1 MRSICHIVENEMRHL
16 HLEKKGIRGL
26 AIAESFSQD
35 SKKSVLSGIVM
46 STDLIIDGFVM
57 GHSTVGGD
65 DATNAILSMY
75 KKLDRSDVSFLLI
88 SGIVISLY
96 NIVDLKKISKET
108 GLPVIGVTYEESQG
122 IGDAIKHHFPDSY
135 ESKLAEYTKLGTR
148 EKITLHTSHNL
159 YIRNEGC
166 TTLEAKQLLDKMLLQ
181 GSVPEP
187 LRIAQLLANTLLK
200 ASLDSAMIKQS

>member
-1 MRSICHIVENEMRHL
+1 MRDL

-46 STDLIIDGFVM
+46 STDMIIDGFVM

-65 DATNAILSMY
+65 DATDVILDMC
-75 KKLDRSDVSFLLI
+75 KKLDRPDVSFLLI

-96 NIVDLKKISKET
+96 NIVDLKRISDET
-108 GLPVIGVTYEESQG
+108 DLPVIGVTYEESKG
-122 IGDAIKHHFPDSY
+122 IEEAIKHHFPDSY
-135 ESKLAEYTKLGTR
+135 ESKLAEYSKLGTR
-148 EKITLHTSHNL
+148 EKVTLHTSHNL

-166 TTLEAKQLLDKMLLQ
+166 TVLEAKQILDKITLQ

-187 LRIAQLLANTLLK
+187 LRIGQLLANTLLK
-200 ASLDSAMIKQS
+200 AKF

>member
-1 MRSICHIVENEMRHL
+1 MRHL

>member
-1 MRSICHIVENEMRHL
+1 MRHL

-35 SKKSVLSGIVM
+35 SKRSVLSGIVM

-65 DATNAILSMY
+65 DATNAILTMY
-75 KKLDRSDVSFLLI
+75 RKLDRPDVSFLLI

-96 NIVDLKKISKET
+96 NIIDLKRISEET
-108 GLPVIGVTYEESQG
+108 RLPVIGVTYEESGG
-122 IGDAIKHHFPDSY
+122 IEDAIKHHFPNSY
-135 ESKLAEYTKLGTR
+135 KSKLTEYSNLDSR
-148 EKITLHTSHNL
+148 EKITLHTSHDL
-159 YIRNEGC
+159 YIRKEGC
-166 TTLEAKQLLDKMLLQ
+166 TVLEVKQLLDKITLQ

-187 LRIAQLLANTLLK
+187 LRISQLLANTLLK
-200 ASLDSAMIKQS
+200 AKF

>member
-1 MRSICHIVENEMRHL
+1 MRHL

-35 SKKSVLSGIVM
+35 SKKSILSGIVM

-65 DATNAILSMY
+65 DATDAILDMC
-75 KKLDRSDVSFLLI
+75 KRLDRPDVSFLLI
-88 SGIVISLY
+88 SGVVISLY
-96 NIVDLKKISKET
+96 NIVDLKRISEEA
-108 GLPVIGVTYEESQG
+108 GLPVIGVTYEESEG
-122 IGDAIKHHFPDSY
+122 IEDAIKHHFADSY
-135 ESKLAEYTKLGTR
+135 KSKLAKYSKLVSR

-159 YIRNEGC
+159 YIRKEGC
-166 TTLEAKQLLDKMLLQ
+166 TILEAKQLLDKITLQ

-187 LRIAQLLANTLLK
+187 LRIGQLLANTLLK
-200 ASLDSAMIKQS
+200 AKF

>member
-1 MRSICHIVENEMRHL
+1 MRHL

-26 AIAESFSQD
+26 AIAESFSQG

-46 STDLIIDGFVM
+46 STDLVIDGFVV
-57 GHSTVGGD
+57 GNSTVGGD
-65 DATNAILSMY
+65 DATDSILTMY
-75 KKLDRSDVSFLLI
+75 KKLERPDVSFLLI

-96 NIVDLKKISKET
+96 NIVDLKRISEET
-108 GLPVIGVTYEESQG
+108 GLPVIGVTYEESKG
-122 IGDAIKHHFPDSY
+122 IEDAIKHHFPDSY
-135 ESKLAEYTKLGTR
+135 KSKLAEYSKLGSR

-166 TTLEAKQLLDKMLLQ
+166 TPLEAKQLLDKITLQ

-187 LRIAQLLANTLLK
+187 LKIGQLLANTLLK
-200 ASLDSAMIKQS
+200 AKF

>member
-1 MRSICHIVENEMRHL
+1 MRHL

-46 STDLIIDGFVM
+46 STDLVIDGFVV
-57 GHSTVGGD
+57 GYSTVGGD
-65 DATNAILSMY
+65 DATDSILTMY
-75 KKLDRSDVSFLLI
+75 EKLDRPDVSFILI

-96 NIVDLKKISKET
+96 NIVDVKRISEKT
-108 GLPVIGVTYEESQG
+108 GLPVIGVTYEESPG
-122 IGDAIKHHFPDSY
+122 IENAIKHHFPDSY
-135 ESKLAEYTKLGTR
+135 KSKLAEYSKLGSR

-166 TTLEAKQLLDKMLLQ
+166 TALEAKQLLDKMTLQ

-200 ASLDSAMIKQS
+200 TKS

>member
-1 MRSICHIVENEMRHL
+1 MRDL

-46 STDLIIDGFVM
+46 STDMIIDGFVI

-65 DATNAILSMY
+65 DATDVILDMC
-75 KKLDRSDVSFLLI
+75 KKLDRPDVSFLLI

-96 NIVDLKKISKET
+96 NIVDLKRISDET
-108 GLPVIGVTYEESQG
+108 DLPVIGVTYEESKG
-122 IGDAIKHHFPDSY
+122 IEEAIKHHFPDSY
-135 ESKLAEYTKLGTR
+135 EAKLAEYSKLGTR
-148 EKITLHTSHNL
+148 EKVTLHTSHNL

-166 TTLEAKQLLDKMLLQ
+166 TVLEAKQILDKITLQ

-187 LRIAQLLANTLLK
+187 LRIGQLLANTLLK
-200 ASLDSAMIKQS
+200 AKF

>member
-1 MRSICHIVENEMRHL
+1 MRHL

-35 SKKSVLSGIVM
+35 SKRSVLSGIVM

-65 DATNAILSMY
+65 DATNAILTMY
-75 KKLDRSDVSFLLI
+75 RKLDRPDVSFLLI

-96 NIVDLKKISKET
+96 NIIDLKRISEET
-108 GLPVIGVTYEESQG
+108 RLPVIGVTYEESEG
-122 IGDAIKHHFPDSY
+122 IEDAIKHHFPNSY
-135 ESKLAEYTKLGTR
+135 ESKLTEYSNLDLR
-148 EKITLHTSHNL
+148 EKITLHTSHDL
-159 YIRNEGC
+159 YIRKEGC
-166 TTLEAKQLLDKMLLQ
+166 TVLEAKQLLDKITLQ

-187 LRIAQLLANTLLK
+187 LRISQLLANTLLK
-200 ASLDSAMIKQS
+200 AKF

>member
-1 MRSICHIVENEMRHL
+1 MRHL

-65 DATNAILSMY
+65 DATDTILEMY
-75 KKLDRSDVSFLLI
+75 KRLDSQDVSFLLI

-96 NIVDLKKISKET
+96 NIVDLKRISEKT
-108 GLPVIGVTYEESQG
+108 GLPVIGVTYEESEG
-122 IGDAIKHHFPDSY
+122 IEDAIKHHFPDSY
-135 ESKLAEYTKLGTR
+135 EAKLVEYSKLGSR
-148 EKITLHTSHNL
+148 EKITLQTSYNL

-166 TTLEAKQLLDKMLLQ
+166 TLLEAKQLLDKITLQ

-200 ASLDSAMIKQS
+200 AKF